1 MSSEKDIKLQR
12 DRFLAFAFA
21 GADLM
26 LEVDADGKILFAVG
40 ATKGFTGSA
49 DGSITGKNILDLF
62 AARERGL
69 VTSLRTRSAPG
80 QRFGPIL
87 VNLNEDQTSFRKAM
101 LCGVT
106 MPDRPGVVFM
116 TLSKGSIAQV
126 AQSKQERNN
135 AEDALMD
142 KDTFAQTALEV
153 IAASDT
159 LGQKL
164 GMTFLDL
171 PDAKDFKAKIG
182 VQKWEGFRASVSTM
196 LRSYAADGR
205 TASALDDGRFGVVH
219 GANITSTAIQKDI
232 EALSVEADPEKKGV
246 TAVSKSVD
254 LGDDMLSERELA
266 KAVMYTINQF
276 EKQGGQF
283 NILSLES
290 GFENFI
296 EANAQKISDFKTVIN
311 QSRFDLKFQPIVD
324 LSTGKAAYY
333 EALVRFEGNQSPFE
347 AITFCEDV
355 GLAPEMDLAIC
366 GKVINYLVFDKNGQK
381 KDFSVSVNPSG
392 VSIQNE
398 RFVAKLRNKLEPHLK
413 SDIPKRM
420 IFEITESSQIH
431 DLEKVNNFV
440 KTLQDD
446 GFKVALDD
454 FGAGSASFQYLH
466 KIHVN
471 AVKIDGV
478 YIMNI
483 LNSERDR
490 SMISNLVRMCADLKV
505 SVVAE
510 RVETLEHVNV
520 LRKMGVDLGQG
531 YYFAKPLDAPTYTAK
546 AVV

>member
-1 MSSEKDIKLQR
+1 MTPDKDLKLQR

-26 LEVDADGKILFAVG
+26 LEVDPDGKILFAVG
-40 ATKGFTGSA
+40 AAKGFAGSS
-49 DGSITGKNILDLF
+49 DGALTGKNVLDLF

-69 VTSLRTRSAPG
+69 VTAMRTRAQPG
-80 QRFGPIL
+80 QRFGPVL

-126 AQSKQERNN
+126 AQSKHERSN

-142 KDTFAQTALEV
+142 KDSFAQAALEV
-153 IAASDT
+153 IAASDS

-164 GMTFLDL
+164 GMTFVDL
-171 PDAKDFKAKIG
+171 PDAKDFKSKIG
-182 VQKWEGFRASVSTM
+182 AAKWDGFRSSVSTM

-205 TASALDDGRFGVVH
+205 TAAALDDGRFGVVH
-219 GANITSTAIQKDI
+219 GANISTDAIQKDI
-232 EALSVEADPEKKGV
+232 EALSKEADPEKKG
-246 TAVSKSVD
+246 AVANAKTVD
-254 LGDDMLSERELA
+254 LADDGLSERELA

-283 NILSLES
+283 NILSLEA
-290 GFENFI
+290 GFETFI
-296 EANAQKISDFKTVIN
+296 EANAQKITDFKTIIN

-324 LSTGKAAYY
+324 LTTGEASYY
-333 EALVRFEGNQSPFE
+333 EALVRFDGNTSPFE

-381 KDFSVSVNPSG
+381 KNFSVSVNLSG

-398 RFVAKLRNKLEPHLK
+398 RFIDKLRNKLEPHLK
-413 SDIPKRM
+413 SDIPKRL

-431 DLEKVNNFV
+431 DLDKVNRFV

-446 GFKVALDD
+446 GFKVSLDD

-471 AVKIDGV
+471 AVKIDGA

-483 LNSERDR
+483 LHSERDR

-505 SVVAE
+505 NVVAE
-510 RVETLEHVNV
+510 RVETLEHVNI
-520 LRKMGVDLGQG
+520 LRQMGVDLGQG
-531 YYFAKPLDAPTYTAK
+531 YYFAKPLDAPTYIAK
-546 AVV
+546 AVK